1 MFDRGEAGQ
10 PELNDAQRRRKASGK
25 ARAARVRD
33 NTFHGRK
40 CKLAQH
46 LPQELWD
53 AFLADTVQP
62 RVKACGEGAVIGSL
76 LLDFL
81 VWGLFTLHAAV
92 QLDAQSQPQTY
103 TDTDIPVSEAD
114 IPDLSCDNLFRQLC
128 RGLPGDGENTRPSAA
143 VAAVLSPTSLSRL
156 WEPVLGQGQGE
167 VARDAE
173 HEGEGDGEHEG
184 EGDGEHE
191 GAWQEGE
198 QGEWEGGE
206 GEEWEGYEEGWEEGE
221 YEEYAASNAAWQA
234 ECEAAQWQQP
244 GGSAGWPEGAE
255 STEGLGQLQEEGD
268 EGDHPLKF
276 TELCSHWAAYGDCP
290 HGLHCRMVHGEECE
304 TCHKRL
310 IHPFNPDLASEHA
323 IECIARH
330 EKLEAHLR
338 SAAVECGI
346 CYERVLSAPNPS
358 DRRFG
363 LMSCDHAFCL
373 TCIRT
378 WRASNAAD
386 TEA

>member
-1 MFDRGEAGQ
+1 ME
-10 PELNDAQRRRKASGK
+10 QRP
-25 ARAARVRD
+25 
-33 NTFHGRK
+33 T
-40 CKLAQH
+40 
-46 LPQELWD
+46 
-53 AFLADTVQP
+53 
-62 RVKACGEGAVIGSL
+62 
-76 LLDFL
+76 
-81 VWGLFTLHAAV
+81 
-92 QLDAQSQPQTY
+92 SQ
-103 TDTDIPVSEAD
+103 V
-114 IPDLSCDNLFRQLC
+114 LC
-128 RGLPGDGENTRPSAA
+128 RYHMNGACKKGSNCLFSHNMADLPNITCQYWLQGVCAYGERCRYLHKRPAA
-143 VAAVLSPTSLSRL
+143 GHPPCSPSPSLTPLTGTLGRL
-156 WEPVLGQGQGE
+156 TLG
-167 VARDAE
+167 
-173 HEGEGDGEHEG
+173 
-184 EGDGEHE
+184 
-191 GAWQEGE
+191 
-198 QGEWEGGE
+198 
-206 GEEWEGYEEGWEEGE
+206 
-221 YEEYAASNAAWQA
+221 
-234 ECEAAQWQQP
+234 
-244 GGSAGWPEGAE
+244 GAE

-276 TELCSHWAAYGDCP
+276 TELCSHWAAYGNCP

-386 TEA
+386 TEAAIRTCPICRVTTHFVTPSATWPESPAAKEAIVSAYRAKLAAIDCVHFRRGEGTCPFGTSCFYRHMRKDGQLESRDPGLRITRGEAGAVHVLGAVRLADFLETLAARRVL

>member
-1 MFDRGEAGQ
+1 
-10 PELNDAQRRRKASGK
+10 
-25 ARAARVRD
+25 
-33 NTFHGRK
+33 
-40 CKLAQH
+40 
-46 LPQELWD
+46 
-53 AFLADTVQP
+53 
-62 RVKACGEGAVIGSL
+62 
-76 LLDFL
+76 
-81 VWGLFTLHAAV
+81 
-92 QLDAQSQPQTY
+92 
-103 TDTDIPVSEAD
+103 
-114 IPDLSCDNLFRQLC
+114 
-128 RGLPGDGENTRPSAA
+128 
-143 VAAVLSPTSLSRL
+143 
-156 WEPVLGQGQGE
+156 EPVLGQGQGE

-386 TEA
+386 TEAAIRTCPICRVTTHFVTPSATWPESPAAKEAIVSAYRAKLAAIDCVHFRRGEGTCPFGTSCFYRHMRKDGQLESRDPGLRITRGEAGAVHVLGAVRLADFLETLAARRVL